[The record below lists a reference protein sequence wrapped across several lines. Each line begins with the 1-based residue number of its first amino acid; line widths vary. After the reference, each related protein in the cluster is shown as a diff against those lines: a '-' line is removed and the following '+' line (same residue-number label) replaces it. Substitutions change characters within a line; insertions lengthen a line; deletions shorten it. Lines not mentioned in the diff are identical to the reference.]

1 MQKKIKKRS
10 VIFYTNSPVYF
21 TVFPFRSTLS
31 AMQMILM
38 GTGTSHGIP
47 VIGCECKVC
56 TSRDKK
62 DKRFR
67 CSAYITSGDVSDN
80 KLKHIF
86 AKGSKSLNDGDEN
99 RMQSPHTDIVID
111 TGPEFRILALKYKI
125 RRLDAVLLT
134 HSHADHLH
142 GLDDLR
148 IFSFTKPKECQ
159 ADKDALSKRAS
170 ACGNPELVSSGM
182 GDTTGTSQVSNP
194 YYNPDMEPLPIYANS
209 NTIADV
215 KNRFDYVFHEVKQG
229 GGKPK
234 LDMRDCAPFTPE
246 HPLVIHTVRILPV
259 PLLHGT
265 LNDSGWLISEVQ
277 ADGNR
282 HSIAYLTDCS
292 YVPDDSIKLI
302 LEQAG
307 ILDHLVIDGLRVK
320 PHSTHFSFDEAL
332 TCAEKLG
339 AKHTWLTHICH
350 DKSHRDIEKYVKE
363 QLHLYP
369 VLESIVQQG
378 GSVGPAWDGL
388 VLTVVKNK
396 Y

>member
-1 MQKKIKKRS
+1 
-10 VIFYTNSPVYF
+10 
-21 TVFPFRSTLS
+21 
-31 AMQMILM
+31 MILM

-67 CSAYITSGDVSDN
+67 CSAYITSGDTSE
-80 KLKHIF
+80 KK
-86 AKGSKSLNDGDEN
+86 KRTSEN
-99 RMQSPHTDIVID
+99 SIPRTDIVID
-111 TGPEFRILALKYKI
+111 TGPEFRMQALKYHI

-148 IFSFTKPKECQ
+148 IFSFVKPKECA
-159 ADKDALSKRAS
+159 ADKQALADRAN
-170 ACGNPELVSSGM
+170 ACPGAGQGDVSCAG
-182 GDTTGTSQVSNP
+182 QVANP
-194 YYNPDMEPLPIYANS
+194 YFKADMKPLPIYANS

-229 GGKPK
+229 GGKPQ
-234 LDMRDCAPFTPE
+234 LDMCDCAPFTPE
-246 HPLVIHTVRILPV
+246 APLVINTLQILPV

-265 LNDSGWLISEVQ
+265 LQDSGWLISEIES
-277 ADGNR
+277 DGKK
-282 HSIAYLTDCS
+282 HSFAYLTDCS
-292 YVPDDSIKLI
+292 CVPEASIKLI

-320 PHSTHFSFDEAL
+320 PHSTHFSFNEAL
-332 TCAEKLG
+332 SCAEKIG

-350 DKSHRDIEKYVKE
+350 DKSHRDIEKYVKQ

-369 VLESIVQQG
+369 VLESIVAQG
-378 GSVGPAWDGL
+378 GTVGPAWDGL
-388 VLTVVKNK
+388 TLRPDKVL
-396 Y
+396 